1 MLFAAVLFSFVACV
15 DRSDPTAPG
24 ASNTPSSPVSGNVAS
39 VNVKLPAT
47 SLEVGQA
54 ANAAATAMNSAG
66 QPIQSDTIEWSSS
79 DTSILAVSNT
89 GVLTARKMGSAN
101 VWAKSHGV
109 SGKGSLTVT
118 DSMPAS
124 VVVSPASAAAA
135 VGATVQLSASVTTR
149 TGRPLPGHAVKW
161 ASTDARYVTVSP
173 TGLATG
179 KLKGSAKIV
188 ATASKA
194 AGTADVSVAAAHIAA
209 LSVVPHAATI
219 SSGSKL
225 SLTANALDSQGNS
238 LSGRAVS
245 WTTSNS
251 NIATISTT
259 GVVTAAKI
267 GYTTITAT
275 SEGVTAASRVHV
287 TTGGVALV
295 TITPGSIGLVTG
307 ATQPLAVTLSDAA
320 GNALPSATMKWSSS
334 NNNIAGVSTS
344 GVVTAKRTGG
354 ATIYASVN
362 GVSGQAAVAVSAAGI
377 KSIAVSP
384 SSFTLVTS
392 GTRQLSASLTDAS
405 GNAVTGQTIAWSSS
419 NSSIAAVSSSGM
431 VTAMHSGN
439 ANITAAAGGA
449 SANAAVT
456 VSAGTVSTVSVSP
469 GSASLVAGSTQQF
482 VANLTD
488 NTGSAV
494 SGQTITWKSSDASI
508 VSVSSSG
515 VATAAHTGSAVV
527 TATTG
532 AVSGQSTV
540 TVSAGALSN
549 VTITPASGTVQQGN
563 TMQLAASFTDVAGN
577 PVPATSLSWTSSNTA
592 DATVTGAGLVT
603 GMGAGTANVTATA
616 NGKSKS
622 APITVTATAP
632 PTLSSLTL
640 SPASATLAAGATQSF
655 TVAGTWSS
663 GSTTA
668 PAVTYSAT
676 GGSITSSGV
685 YTAGTTAGTFRV
697 VATSGSKS
705 DSSVVTI
712 TAPAAPTLTKLTLSP
727 VSVSL
732 AASAKQTFTVAGTWS
747 NGSTSAPAATFT
759 ATGGAIT
766 SAGVY
771 TAGTT
776 AGTFRVVATSGT
788 KADTAVVTI
797 ATAVKVAPTLTKMTL
812 SPASA
817 TLAPN
822 ATVQL
827 SVAGVWSDGSTA
839 APPVTYAA
847 TGGSVSSGGLYT
859 AGGTT
864 GTYRVVATA
873 TGYPLADT
881 SVITIANATVVA
893 TSCDAYPHTRAVP
906 VSTSAQLHSAL
917 SGARPGDLITLA
929 DGTYGDGSEFHVT
942 VPGSASARITLCGT
956 ANAIINAQSIS
967 NRDGIYAMGA
977 NYWTFSGFTITN
989 ALFGFYAE
997 KSSHMVLEGL
1007 TVHGIGQEG
1016 VEIANFSKNALI
1028 RNNHIYDTG
1037 NTYAEYGEGIYIG
1050 SANAKWAALTGG
1062 VPDATDSVV
1071 IDGNHIGP
1079 DVRAEHI
1086 DVKEGTV
1093 GGEIKNNTFDG
1104 RGMIESQG
1112 TGISGWPNSWVII
1125 QGDGYH
1131 IHNNNG
1137 STAIGAGFRV
1147 VTHGTVATGQNNS
1160 FSSNVAN
1167 VGGAPYGFLIQTGS
1181 STDGNAVMCSNTVS
1195 GASSGLANVSC
1206 Q

>member
-24 ASNTPSSPVSGNVAS
+24 ASNTPSSPVTGNVAS
-39 VNVKLPAT
+39 VDVKLPST
-47 SLEVGQA
+47 SLEVGNA
-54 ANAAATAMNSAG
+54 ANAAATVMNSAG

-79 DTSILAVSNT
+79 DTSILAVSNK
-89 GVLTARKMGSAN
+89 GVLTARKMGSAS

-109 SGKGSLTVT
+109 SGKGTLTVT

-124 VVVSPASAAAA
+124 IVVSPASSAAA
-135 VGATVQLSASVTTR
+135 VGATVQLSATVTTR

-161 ASTDARYVTVSP
+161 ASTDTRYVTVSP
-173 TGLATG
+173 TGVATG
-179 KLKGSAKIV
+179 KLKGFAKIV
-188 ATASKA
+188 ASAARVADTAS
-194 AGTADVSVAAAHIAA
+194 VSVAAARIAA
-209 LSVVPHAATI
+209 LNVVPHAATI
-219 SSGSKL
+219 ASGSKV
-225 SLTANALDSQGNS
+225 SLTASALDSHGNS

-259 GVVTAAKI
+259 GVVTAFKI
-267 GYTTITAT
+267 GDATLTAT

-287 TTGGVALV
+287 TTGGVAV
-295 TITPGSIGLVTG
+295 VAVAPASIGLAAG
-307 ATQPLAVTLSDAA
+307 GTQALAVTLSDAG
-320 GNALPSATMKWSSS
+320 GNVLPAATVKWSST
-334 NNNIAGVSTS
+334 NKNVATVSTT
-344 GVVTAKRTGG
+344 GVVTARRVGTS
-354 ATIYASVN
+354 TVSASVN
-362 GVSGQAAVAVSAAGI
+362 GVSGQASVVVSAAGI

-384 SSFTLVTS
+384 ASFTLVTS
-392 GTRQLSASLTDAS
+392 GTRQLSASLTDAL
-405 GNAVTGQTIAWSSS
+405 GNAVTGQTVAWSSS
-419 NSSIAAVSSSGM
+419 NSSIATVSSSGL
-431 VTAMHSGN
+431 VTAVHSGT
-439 ANITAAAGGA
+439 ANITASAGGA

-456 VSAGTVSTVSVSP
+456 VSAGTVSTVSVTP
-469 GSASLVAGSTQQF
+469 GSASLVAGTTQQL

-488 NTGSAV
+488 NSGSAV
-494 SGQTITWKSSDASI
+494 TGQTVTWKSSDASI

-515 VATAAHTGSAVV
+515 VATAAHTGSAIV
-527 TATTG
+527 TATAGT
-532 AVSGQSTV
+532 VSGQATV
-540 TVSAGALSN
+540 TVSAGPLAN
-549 VTITPASGTVQQGN
+549 VTVTPSSGTVQQGK

-592 DATVTGAGLVT
+592 DATVSSAGLVT
-603 GMGAGTANVTATA
+603 GMGAGSANVTATA
-616 NGKSKS
+616 SGKSKS
-622 APITVTATAP
+622 AAITVTAITA
-632 PTLSSLTL
+632 PTLSSLSL
-640 SPASATLAAGATQSF
+640 SPASTTLAVGATQSF
-655 TVAGTWSS
+655 TVAGTWSN

-668 PAVTYSAT
+668 PAVTYS
-676 GGSITSSGV
+676 
-685 YTAGTTAGTFRV
+685 
-697 VATSGSKS
+697 
-705 DSSVVTI
+705 
-712 TAPAAPTLTKLTLSP
+712 
-727 VSVSL
+727 
-732 AASAKQTFTVAGTWS
+732 
-747 NGSTSAPAATFT
+747 

-776 AGTFRVVATSGT
+776 AGTFRVIATSGSKADSSVVTITAPVKTLTKLTLSPASVSLAASAKQTFTVAGTWSDGSTSAPAATFSATGGAITSAGVYTAGTTTGTFRVVAVSGT

-797 ATAVKVAPTLTKMTL
+797 TAAVKVAPTLTKVTL

-881 SVITIANATVVA
+881 SVITIANAVVA

-942 VPGSASARITLCGT
+942 IPGTASARITLCGS

-997 KSSHMVLEGL
+997 KSSHMVLEGM

-1016 VEIANFSKNALI
+1016 IEIANFSKNATI

-1050 SANAKWAALTGG
+1050 SAYAKWAALTGG

-1071 IDGNHIGP
+1071 INGNHIGP

-1131 IHNNNG
+1131 IHNNTG
-1137 STAIGAGFRV
+1137 STAIAAGFRV
-1147 VTHGTVATGQNNS
+1147 VTHGTVGTGSNNS

-1181 STDGNAVMCSNTVS
+1181 STDGNSVMCSNSVTN
-1195 GASSGLANVSC
+1195 ASTGLANVGC